1 MTDALRLLY
10 LVALRIMAIAL
21 GLLFVTNGAFML
33 VSPIA
38 WFKLPEWFAP
48 RSAHI
53 TPEKYAC
60 GWALELRLVGLVFL
74 GMPIWVV
81 YDMFFSR

>member
-1 MTDALRLLY
+1 MTDLLK
-10 LVALRIMAIAL
+10 LLFVVILRIGAIAL
-21 GLLFVTNGAFML
+21 GLLVVTNGAFML
-33 VSPIA
+33 VSPSA
-38 WFKLPEWFAP
+38 WFMLPGWFAP

-81 YDMFFSR
+81 YDMFRSR

>member
-1 MTDALRLLY
+1 MF
-10 LVALRIMAIAL
+10 LVILRIAAIAL
-21 GLLFVTNGAFML
+21 GLLVVTNGAFML
-33 VSPIA
+33 VSPSA

-48 RSAHI
+48 RSTHI

-60 GWALELRLVGLVFL
+60 GWALELRLVGVVFL